1 VRVEDVPETGLN
13 IHLCADQSVRERVA
27 RIADILALPRLEAD
41 FNVTRRG
48 SGLRVTGEV
57 QATVAQTCVI
67 TLEPIENGVAETVDL
82 IFEPAARGESP
93 SLARGAGDADS
104 EPPEPL
110 HNGCVDLG
118 TVATEFLL
126 LGIDPYPRKPG
137 AVFAPPVAGAAQDG
151 SFAALSVLKRRRD
164 EGGR

>member
-1 VRVEDVPETGLN
+1 MRVEDVPETGLN

-41 FNVTRRG
+41 FTVTGRG
-48 SGLRVTGEV
+48 RGLRVIGEV
-57 QATVAQTCVI
+57 QATVVQTCVI

-82 IFEPAARGESP
+82 VFEPAASSESP
-93 SLARGAGDADS
+93 NLVRGDGDADS
-104 EPPEPL
+104 EPSEPL
-110 HNGCVDLG
+110 HNGCADLG
-118 TVATEFLL
+118 AVATEYLL

-137 AVFAPPVAGAAQDG
+137 AVFAPPVAAAAQDG
-151 SFAALSVLKRRRD
+151 PFAALSVLKRRRD